1 MSQGHGS
8 PLSPHPVTSGVA
20 GNRLRGRKGP
30 DASGRGTAGP
40 PAGVT
45 RPHRGS
51 GSDHLGSA
59 GCSSKPRSD
68 KGRVHPRQRVPS
80 SAPRPH
86 PQASTQ
92 TLRGRP
98 PGKPGCGRPSG
109 GGLTAEG
116 RGITRRLA
124 RSRASWAG
132 PVAAGV
138 HTVSLR
144 GTGGGG
150 ETLARP
156 GRLRASSVTPGPGG
170 WIWE

>member
-8 PLSPHPVTSGVA
+8 PLSPHPVTSSVA

-30 DASGRGTAGP
+30 DAAGRGTAGP

-68 KGRVHPRQRVPS
+68 KGRVHPRQRAPS
-80 SAPRPH
+80 SAPKPH

-98 PGKPGCGRPSG
+98 PGQPGCGRPSG
-109 GGLTAEG
+109 GGLTARDAALHVASLGVAPRG
-116 RGITRRLA
+116 RGRWQPGFTPSHFAEPAAEERRSPA
-124 RSRASWAG
+124 RGGCG
-132 PVAAGV
+132 P
-138 HTVSLR
+138 
-144 GTGGGG
+144 
-150 ETLARP
+150 RP
-156 GRLRASSVTPGPGG
+156 
-170 WIWE
+170 